1 VRILMISD
9 VYFPRVNGVS
19 TSIQTFWREL
29 DARGHHVTLIAP
41 DYGQAPDDP
50 KLDLIRIPSR
60 YLPLDPEDRLM
71 KARAIRAL
79 TERLRGRS
87 YDLVH
92 IQTPFVAHY
101 LGVALARDLRVPR
114 IESYHTFFEEYLHH
128 YAPFLPASW
137 TRGAARRFSRSQC
150 NDVDAVVVPSTAMA
164 EVLRRYGISTPMHII
179 PTGIDLARFQNADGR
194 RFRTHHDIAAARRI
208 LLYVGRV
215 AHEKNIDML
224 LRAFA
229 HVRIAVP
236 EALLVVAGEGPA
248 ERHLHHLA
256 HQLGI
261 DQDVLFVGYLARDR
275 ALLDCYAA
283 ADAFVFASRTETQGL
298 VLLEAMALGVPVVST
313 AVMGTHDILA
323 PRRGALLAE
332 EDVGDLAD
340 KAVTILRNPALRERL
355 AQDGREYVREWSA
368 AAMAERMIALYAS
381 LVPQAQRRLAN

>member
-1 VRILMISD
+1 MISD

-41 DYGQAPDDP
+41 DYGQGPDDP
-50 KLDLIRIPSR
+50 NLDLIRIPSR
-60 YLPLDPEDRLM
+60 HLPLDPEDRLM

-79 TERLRGRS
+79 TGQLRGRS

-101 LGVALARDLRVPR
+101 LGVQLAHQLGVPR
-114 IESYHTFFEEYLHH
+114 LESYHTFFEEYLHH

-137 TRGAARRFSRSQC
+137 TRSAARRFSRSQC

-164 EVLRRYGISTPMHII
+164 DVLRRYGIRTPMHII

-194 RFRTHHDIAAARRI
+194 HFRAHHDITGARRI

-224 LRAFA
+224 LHAFA
-229 HVRIAVP
+229 HVRSAVP

-248 ERHLHHLA
+248 ERHLHQLA
-256 HQLGI
+256 RELHI
-261 DQDVLFVGYLARDR
+261 ERDVLFVGYLARDR
-275 ALLDCYAA
+275 PLLDCYAA

-323 PRRGALLAE
+323 ARRGALLAE

-355 AQDGREYVREWSA
+355 AQEAREYVREWSA
-368 AAMAERMIALYAS
+368 GAMAECMIALYAS
-381 LVPQAQRRLAN
+381 LVPQSQRRLAN

>member
-1 VRILMISD
+1 MRVLMISD

-41 DYGQAPDDP
+41 DYGQGADDP

-79 TERLRGRS
+79 TEHLRGRC

-101 LGVALARDLRVPR
+101 LGVALARALGVARV
-114 IESYHTFFEEYLHH
+114 ESYHTLFEEYLHH

-137 TRGAARRFSRSQC
+137 TRSAARRFSRSQC

-179 PTGIDLARFQNADGR
+179 PTGVDVACFGNADGR
-194 RFRTHHDIAAARRI
+194 RFRAHHNIASGRPI

-224 LRAFA
+224 LRAFV
-229 HVRIAVP
+229 HVRAAIP

-248 ERHLHHLA
+248 ERHLHQLA
-256 HQLGI
+256 RALHI
-261 DQDVLFVGYLARDR
+261 EQDVLFVGYLARDR
-275 ALLDCYAA
+275 ALPDCYAA

-298 VLLEAMALGVPVVST
+298 VLLEAMAVGIPVVAL
-313 AVMGTHDILA
+313 AVMGTRDILA
-323 PRRGALLAE
+323 PRRGALIAE
-332 EDVGDLAD
+332 DDVGDLAD
-340 KAVTILRNPALRERL
+340 KAVTVLRNYALRARL
-355 AQDGREYVREWSA
+355 AEEARAYARDWSA
-368 AAMAERMIALYAS
+368 GAMAERLIGLYAS
-381 LVPQAQRRLAN
+381 LVPQVQRRLAN